1 MNPDHNFY
9 VAHCVDEP
17 IFSTEISKIFNTCN
31 DSKNLM
37 IGIYLIE
44 DDRFLYCNKIFEK
57 LIGFDA
63 HNLVKNGWQ
72 FWFSLIVPH
81 EVSDIKNKIF
91 SFFTTPLVRDIIT
104 LQYHIN
110 NINGK
115 QVYIR
120 HEILIYKLKNR
131 MFALNYFF
139 DISEKEEIERCVKN
153 NGGHRGRNFL
163 KNQLACISSRE
174 EEVLKLIAD
183 GFSSKEIAE
192 KLFISNHTA
201 ISHRKHLIQKFRV
214 KNTAQLIKKASKVL
228 EL

>member
-1 MNPDHNFY
+1 MNPDHNYY
-9 VAHCVDEP
+9 VAHCIDEP
-17 IFSTEISKIFNTCN
+17 IFTTEISKILNTCN
-31 DSKNLM
+31 DSKNLI
-37 IGIYLIE
+37 IGLYLIE
-44 DDRFLYCNKIFEK
+44 EDRFLYCNKIFK
-57 LIGFDA
+57 KVIGFDPYS
-63 HNLVKNGWQ
+63 LIKEGWQ

-81 EVSDIKNKIF
+81 EVSQVRSKIF
-91 SFFTTPLVRDIIT
+91 NFFTTPLVRDIIT

-110 NINGK
+110 NDKGDEICIK
-115 QVYIR
+115 
-120 HEILIYKLKNR
+120 HEILIYKLKNK

-139 DISEKEEIERCVKN
+139 DISEKEEIERCVKI
-153 NGGHRGRNFL
+153 NGGHRGRSFL
-163 KNQLACISSRE
+163 KNQLTCISSRE